1 MEVFIFLFYQV
12 LRDSCLLGRLSSV
25 SCVSVSHQVLYVCSV
40 YRFSVDN
47 DHLVVTDVSDD
58 DGGTYT
64 CAANTTLDRVSASAV
79 LRVVGKSKNKH
90 SQVICI
96 KTGRKF

>member
-1 MEVFIFLFYQV
+1 M
-12 LRDSCLLGRLSSV
+12 
-25 SCVSVSHQVLYVCSV
+25 CSV
-40 YRFSVDN
+40 YRFSIDK

-64 CAANTTLDRVSASAV
+64 CVANTTLDSVSASAV

-90 SQVICI
+90 NQVICI
-96 KTGRKF
+96 RSGRKF